1 MYGKLKPYT
10 PSRFLKEIP
19 SDLVQQVEVEES
31 QRRKTQ
37 VMRRY
42 DTYASERAVST
53 AAYSGIPKNRSQGA
67 RYDWKA
73 GDKVIHKLWGKGK
86 VLSVSGTGKSM
97 ILKLQFPGQQVS
109 QVMAAFAP
117 LEKED

>member
-1 MYGKLKPYT
+1 
-10 PSRFLKEIP
+10 
-19 SDLVQQVEVEES
+19 
-31 QRRKTQ
+31 
-37 VMRRY
+37 MRRY

-73 GDKVIHKLWGKGK
+73 GDKVTHKLWGKGK

-97 ILKLQFPGQQVS
+97 ILKLQFPGRQHS